1 MKILNNYN
9 NMTYYLS
16 DTILFK
22 KQLQYEI
29 YEPTYATYKVYAFNR
44 GFIGGSP
51 DGSYEDTPFFVGR
64 IFINTTDTDVEI
76 YLNDIIQTRRETQK
90 VIVPFNNTLEA
101 VSYYNTNFNKYKIVV
116 TFDYSALSPMEEEI
130 EVFLGYKYPS
140 LNSNCDMNIPMF
152 DTLSEGIYLPR
163 EGFNMA
169 NNSSVLLPRIPDNK
183 GFIFGALFYPT
194 LPYIKK
200 NPYNKLVVRDKN
212 NNIIKTFVNQYFNS
226 ARLFYKTLLT
236 DTSTVG
242 NDDIYYS
249 LEVTTYGYTGNERI
263 IAEALKE
270 GVNEQDAILF
280 LQNELGVEAL
290 AARDMVD
297 NIVQGN
303 PTEIWRGKTE
313 DAENVF
319 TKASRYFECVR
330 EQVEDEIKQFVDI
343 AKYDRCPDKYYLM
356 WIDRFGGIQCQ
367 PFSGK
372 ATYKENFNRLI
383 AKNLYGN
390 RRLLN
395 DKVDG
400 SWELNSLWLN
410 DNEYPLYES
419 LLTSPYVTLFD
430 TETQKYFSVL
440 VTDTDYTEKNY
451 KNTKQMKNFTVNVEL
466 NKVQNIIY

>member
-1 MKILNNYN
+1 
-9 NMTYYLS
+9 
-16 DTILFK
+16 
-22 KQLQYEI
+22 
-29 YEPTYATYKVYAFNR
+29 
-44 GFIGGSP
+44 
-51 DGSYEDTPFFVGR
+51 
-64 IFINTTDTDVEI
+64 
-76 YLNDIIQTRRETQK
+76 
-90 VIVPFNNTLEA
+90 
-101 VSYYNTNFNKYKIVV
+101 
-116 TFDYSALSPMEEEI
+116 MEEEI

-140 LNSNCDMNIPMF
+140 LNSNCDISIPMF

-200 NPYNKLVVRDKN
+200 NPYNKLVARDKN

-226 ARLFYKTLLT
+226 ARLFYKTILT

-343 AKYDRCPDKYYLM
+343 AKYDRCPAKYYLM

-430 TETQKYFSVL
+430 TETKKYFSVI